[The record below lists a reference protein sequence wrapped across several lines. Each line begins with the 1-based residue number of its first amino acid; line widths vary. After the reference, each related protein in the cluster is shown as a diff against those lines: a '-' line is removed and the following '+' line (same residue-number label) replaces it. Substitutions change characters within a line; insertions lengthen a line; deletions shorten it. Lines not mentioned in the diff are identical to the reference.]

1 MDQDIRANRVAV
13 APRRQVIKQPR
24 RFWTTEEVGY
34 LKTHY
39 PNSATA
45 KVAAALSRPVGMV
58 YRQAAKLG
66 IGKSAEFDASPESG
80 RLKKGESRGAA
91 FRFRKGHVPLNKGL
105 RRPGWSP
112 GRRRETQFRK
122 GERC

>member
-80 RLKKGESRGAA
+80 RLKKGRSRGAG
-91 FRFRKGHVPLNKGL
+91 FRFRNGHSPPKKGTPPPA
-105 RRPGWSP
+105 RPP
-112 GRRRETQFRK
+112 VHIPQ
-122 GERC
+122 